1 MRSDIWGLL
10 GISPTGDRK
19 AIRSAY
25 AAQSRLHHPEE
36 EPEYFVEL
44 NQAYRQALSLARTAE
59 ADGSSENRISRSG
72 EEDRNSN
79 HTEFTQLNTGTGNEK
94 DKEESAS
101 LLERL
106 ADARQKAIQIPN
118 RPKQPTPGSAFSCQR
133 LSSESNTQRISP
145 EACTP
150 T

>member
-44 NQAYRQALSLARTAE
+44 NQAYKQALDLSTAGFCP
-59 ADGSSENRISRSG
+59 DSRSG
-72 EEDRNSN
+72 
-79 HTEFTQLNTGTGNEK
+79 GCG
-94 DKEESAS
+94 
-101 LLERL
+101 
-106 ADARQKAIQIPN
+106 
-118 RPKQPTPGSAFSCQR
+118 
-133 LSSESNTQRISP
+133 RI
-145 EACTP
+145 
-150 T
+150 